1 MARCASRP
9 EMNVT
14 ADATASADTTVP
26 DLPVIR
32 LSEGPA
38 FPLEHG
44 HLESSAIAAGEMSFE
59 QIFEAGA
66 ALFHTPFNGLDGVG
80 VARLPNGSTLA
91 RLSVVPAGGGAGGM
105 TSSQSCGECHNAPA
119 GTSAGLATT
128 NRAGDP
134 DNDGV
139 PPFNVRSTT
148 SLFGDGIVQLLAQE
162 MTEELQSIRTDAER
176 EARAT
181 LG

>member
-38 FPLEHG
+38 FPLEGG

-59 QIFEAGA
+59 QLFEAGA
-66 ALFHTPFNGLDGVG
+66 DLFHTPFNGLDGVG
-80 VARLPNGSTLA
+80 VSRLPDGSTIP
-91 RLSVVPAGGGAGGM
+91 RFSVVPAGGGAGGM
-105 TSSQSCGECHNAPA
+105 ISSLSSGGWHHSPVSS
-119 GTSAGLATT
+119 SAGLATGDW
-128 NRAGDP
+128 AGDP
-134 DNDGV
+134 DKG
-139 PPFNVRSTT
+139 
-148 SLFGDGIVQLLAQE
+148 GA
-162 MTEELQSIRTDAER
+162 
-176 EARAT
+176 
-181 LG
+181 